1 MRVSH
6 AINASTLPWTHN
18 LRISAFTRYSRRG
31 ASSRLRFLQY
41 FSELEGRGFDL
52 KHEPLFSDEY
62 IESLQ
67 TRRGMRYQAIQSLW
81 ARIRTLSATKEAD
94 VLWVEKDALPW
105 LPALLETS
113 LIPSNVPIVLD
124 YDDAVFHQY
133 ELHPNPTLRLLL
145 SRKHQLLMQKAA
157 LVVAGNQYIADY
169 AHHAGARRVEV
180 LPTVVDLERYRLT
193 KDRLN
198 GLREAPPTVGWIGQR
213 STAEFLY
220 PLASLFAG
228 LGEKKLMQFRA
239 IGINST
245 LLGLPLSSEP
255 WSEQTEVES
264 LKEFDI
270 GIMPLRDGPFERGK
284 CGYKLIQYMACGL
297 PVVASPVGVNTT
309 LVEHG
314 VNGFLATSLKEWE
327 WALRTLATDPI
338 LRHRMGKAGR
348 AKVEREYSLQVTA
361 PLLARWLAEAAS
373 SERS

>member
-1 MRVSH
+1 
-6 AINASTLPWTHN
+6 
-18 LRISAFTRYSRRG
+18 
-31 ASSRLRFLQY
+31 
-41 FSELEGRGFDL
+41 
-52 KHEPLFSDEY
+52 
-62 IESLQ
+62 
-67 TRRGMRYQAIQSLW
+67 MRYKAIPSLW
-81 ARIRTLSATKEAD
+81 ARIRTLSAAKQAN

-105 LPALLETS
+105 MPALLETS
-113 LIPSNVPIVLD
+113 LIPRNVSLVLD

-133 ELHPNPTLRLLL
+133 DLNPNPALRLLL
-145 SRKHQLLMQKAA
+145 ARKHQVLMQKANM
-157 LVVAGNQYIADY
+157 VVAGNQYIADY

-180 LPTVVDLERYRLT
+180 LPTVVDLGRYKLT
-193 KDRLN
+193 KDRLY

-228 LGEKKLMQFRA
+228 LGEKRLMQFRA
-239 IGINST
+239 IGIDAT
-245 LLGLPLSSEP
+245 LLGLPLAFEP
-255 WSEQTEVES
+255 WSEQTEVDS
-264 LKEFDI
+264 LMEFDI

-327 WALRTLATDPI
+327 WALRTLAADPI

-348 AKVEREYSLQVTA
+348 AKVEREYSLQVTS
-361 PLLARWLAEAAS
+361 PLLGRWLADAAS
-373 SERS
+373 SVRT